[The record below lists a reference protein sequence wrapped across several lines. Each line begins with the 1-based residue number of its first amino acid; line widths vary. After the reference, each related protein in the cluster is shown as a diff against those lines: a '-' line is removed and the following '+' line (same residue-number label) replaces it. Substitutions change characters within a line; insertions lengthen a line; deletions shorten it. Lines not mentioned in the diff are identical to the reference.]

1 MSASTSTG
9 GFDITGIGRALVNN
23 ITGGELEGASTITQ
37 QFVRNTILS
46 EEMDDISIKR
56 KVREMYLSVKLEE
69 MYSKDQILLMYLN
82 TINYGSG
89 AYGIQ
94 AASQRYFSKNATD
107 LTLAEAAT
115 LVGIPQSPTYNNPID
130 NPENSLKRRNVVLD
144 RMLSNGYITQEEH
157 DAACAESIALNPT
170 TPSTDGIFLYPYFT
184 SYVRETLTDENG
196 KYKYSTNEVFKGG
209 LKVITTIDPST
220 QQAAENAADA
230 KLSSLPDEA
239 EAAIVAIDPS
249 TGHVKA
255 MVGGKDYSAS
265 KVNLGDGFRH
275 ECGRS
280 WSPLRLGL
288 QDVHAY
294 RSARGRHGSEQ
305 DDGRL
310 FVARRNRRIWTD
322 PAQFRQ

>member
-1 MSASTSTG
+1 MCSAARWATEDERFYEHG

-115 LVGIPQSPTYNNPID
+115 LVGIPQSPTYN
-130 NPENSLKRRNVVLD
+130 K
-144 RMLSNGYITQEEH
+144 
-157 DAACAESIALNPT
+157 
-170 TPSTDGIFLYPYFT
+170 PYRQP
-184 SYVRETLTDENG
+184 REQ
-196 KYKYSTNEVFKGG
+196 S
-209 LKVITTIDPST
+209 
-220 QQAAENAADA
+220 QA
-230 KLSSLPDEA
+230 P
-239 EAAIVAIDPS
+239 
-249 TGHVKA
+249 
-255 MVGGKDYSAS
+255 
-265 KVNLGDGFRH
+265 
-275 ECGRS
+275 
-280 WSPLRLGL
+280 
-288 QDVHAY
+288 
-294 RSARGRHGSEQ
+294 
-305 DDGRL
+305 
-310 FVARRNRRIWTD
+310 
-322 PAQFRQ
+322 